1 MILYFPEIF
10 YVELPFYNQLKIPLL
25 LRNITLKFDQDKFV
39 DVNTISDL
47 ELESEAS
54 KTVRI
59 NIIIA
64 T

>member
-1 MILYFPEIF
+1 M
-10 YVELPFYNQLKIPLL
+10 PFFNQLKIPVL

-47 ELESEAS
+47 ELESEVS

-59 NIIIA
+59 SIMITKSKKLA
-64 T
+64 AMKDFCM